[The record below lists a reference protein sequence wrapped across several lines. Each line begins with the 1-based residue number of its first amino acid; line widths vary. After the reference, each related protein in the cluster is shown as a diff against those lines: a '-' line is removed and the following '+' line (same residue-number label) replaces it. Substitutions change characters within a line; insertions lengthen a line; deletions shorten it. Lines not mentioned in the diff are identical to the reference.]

1 MYSIVSAMLSYFKLD
16 MINFKV
22 NHAFTMKRKR
32 EFKLRA
38 LVKREPR
45 DLKTSLTINQFKG
58 F

>member
-1 MYSIVSAMLSYFKLD
+1 MHSIMGAVLSHFKLD

-22 NHAFTMKRKR
+22 NHVFTLKRKR
-32 EFKLRA
+32 GFKLRA

-45 DLKTSLTINQFKG
+45 DLKTSLTINQIKG